1 MAVNWTP
8 EQIKAI
14 ETHGGNILVAA
25 AAGSGKTAVLV
36 ERIIRMITDVKN
48 PVSVDKLLV
57 LTFTDAAAAEMKRKI
72 SAAIEEKLEQD
83 PDNKYLHEQSIKV
96 GSAAISTIHSFCNRI
111 ISNNVHL
118 TDLPPEFSLIDEV
131 ENKVLQSRAVDAV
144 LESYYEKIDKKEGFR
159 QLVTGW
165 GGVKS
170 DDYLRETVVKLHD
183 FSRSLAYPKKW
194 LHDAYAKGYADI
206 KKYGIDGSVW
216 DNLLKRT
223 MYLICLD
230 IKEGMDILFNMAD
243 REIPTDHPLYAYYFD
258 MRTEFVS
265 GFDAIDMEADDGAD
279 KLYKLID
286 GYEIKKA
293 PAAKGIEPEIAKK
306 IATFR
311 DKKIKAKLK
320 EATELLNS
328 TGRENIDRTIKC
340 LPMVK
345 TLISIVRQT
354 ERVHQRYKREKSS
367 IDFND
372 LEHGML
378 HLVCTEKR
386 EDTPLCRDLRE
397 YYHEIL
403 IDEFQD
409 TNALQYEIFNRIS
422 KIDGN
427 LFMVGDVKQ
436 SIYKFRNADP
446 SIFLRLYKSYGEGEG
461 GQLIRL
467 FKNFRSRKEV
477 TDSVNFVFS
486 SVMSERVG
494 GIEYTEEEYLKNGA
508 TYPEGDGFNTEI
520 LITDTEAENESE
532 FDTDMSKDELEAK
545 NVAARIYNMVN
556 VERLEVTDKETKEL
570 RDIKYGDIAVLCRG
584 RAGCVSIEKALAD
597 IGVSSVSD
605 AGMHYLDSI
614 EVLTVLNFL
623 QIIDNPIQDIPL
635 VAVMRSAMFDFSAD
649 ELAWIR
655 KCKEGRYYY
664 ALEAAAEES
673 KKAADFL
680 AALNNLRECAK
691 FMGVDELVWKIC
703 FELHYFSIVGAMSGG
718 EQRKANLKLLLAR
731 CQDFEQG
738 TLTGLFNFIKY
749 IEVLREREADLAP
762 AADVAPDGNAVR
774 IMTMHKSKGLEFP
787 VVFVSGTSKKFNLS
801 DTYRN
806 IIWDAYLGVGID
818 YIDTQR
824 RIKYNMPF
832 KKMIETEMMSAQK
845 AEEMRLLYVA
855 MTRAKEKLIIS
866 AAISERDNKWKD
878 TEFDE
883 DHRIYPAFAD
893 DMVRMR
899 DWVLGAMLSH
909 PSAKNLREFAGRG
922 DIVPSTKTESKA
934 KVVFAHNLEIT
945 PRRIETEE
953 LKPEPKQTESMGI
966 GERISYVY
974 PYAKLAEIPAKM
986 SVSELKRRRMPEED
1000 FSRNLIDTKKIL
1012 NYNTDE
1018 INSAERGTITHYVMQ
1033 RLDLDAV
1040 ENEQQISAQIE
1051 KMVKSGTISVAQ
1063 QNAVDVSSI
1072 AEFFACDLGKRLT
1085 SSKRC
1090 EREYDFYMLIPPK
1103 EIDDELDCD
1112 GAEDVVL
1119 QGIADCFFYED
1130 DGIVLIDYKTDRV
1143 GKASVKERSEFYR
1156 LQIEYYSKGLESIL
1170 GCKVKERYLYFLN
1183 CSEAVKM

>member
-36 ERIIRMITDVKN
+36 ERIIRMITDAKN

-118 TDLPPEFSLIDEV
+118 TDLPPDFSLIDEV

-144 LESYYEKIDKKEGFR
+144 LESYYEKIDKKDGFR

-194 LHDAYAKGYADI
+194 LHDAYTKGYADI

-223 MYLICLD
+223 IYLIGLD
-230 IKEGMDILFNMAD
+230 IKEGMNILFNMAD
-243 REIPTDHPLYAYYFD
+243 REIPADHPLHAYYFD
-258 MRTEFVS
+258 MKAEFVS
-265 GFDAIDMEADDGAD
+265 AFDAIDMEKSDGVD
-279 KLYKLID
+279 KLCKLT
-286 GYEIKKA
+286 GGFEKKKA
-293 PAAKGIEPEIAKK
+293 PPARGIDPDAAKK
-306 IATFR
+306 ISTFR
-311 DKKIKAKLK
+311 DKKVKVKLK
-320 EATELLNS
+320 EVAELLS
-328 TGRENIDRTIKC
+328 ATGRENVDRTIKC

-345 TLISIVRQT
+345 TLVSIVRQT

-378 HLVCTEKR
+378 RLICTEKR

-409 TNALQYEIFNRIS
+409 TNALQYEIFKRIS
-422 KIDGN
+422 KEEGN

-446 SIFLRLYKSYGEGEG
+446 SIFMRLYKSYGKDEG

-494 GIEYTEEEYLKNGA
+494 GIEYTEEYLINGA
-508 TYPEGDGFNTEI
+508 TYPIGDGYTTEI
-520 LITDTEAENESE
+520 LITDAEAE
-532 FDTDMSKDELEAK
+532 TDLAQEMSKDELEAK
-545 NVAARIYNMVN
+545 NVAARIYDMVN
-556 VERLEVTDKETKEL
+556 MERLKVTDKETKEK

-584 RAGCVSIEKALAD
+584 RAGCVSIEKALTD

-605 AGMHYLDSI
+605 AGVHYLDSV

-635 VAVMRSAMFDFSAD
+635 VAVMRSSMFDFSAD

-655 KCKEGRYYY
+655 KRRDGRYYF
-664 ALEAAAEES
+664 ALEAAAEEN
-673 KKAADFL
+673 KKAAGFL
-680 AALNNLRECAK
+680 AVLNNLRECAK

-703 FELHYFSIVGAMSGG
+703 FELHYFSIVGAMKNG
-718 EQRKANLKLLLAR
+718 ERRKANLKLLLAR

-749 IEVLREREADLAP
+749 IEVLRERDADLAP
-762 AADVAPDGNAVR
+762 ATEVAPDGNAVR

-801 DTYRN
+801 DAYRN

-824 RIKYNMPF
+824 RIKYSMPF
-832 KKMIETEMMSAQK
+832 KRMIETEMMSAQK

-866 AAISERDNKWKD
+866 AAVSERDNKWKD
-878 TEFDE
+878 VEFDE
-883 DHRIYPAFAD
+883 NHRIYPAFAD
-893 DMVRMR
+893 GMVRMR
-899 DWVLGAMLSH
+899 DWVLGAVLGH
-909 PSAKNLREFAGRG
+909 PSANNLREFAGRL
-922 DIVPSTKTESKA
+922 DIVPSAETESDITVA
-934 KVVFAHNLEIT
+934 FAHSTEVT
-945 PRRIETEE
+945 HQKADAEETEQ
-953 LKPEPKQTESMGI
+953 KGKSTECADI
-966 GERISYVY
+966 GDRISYIY
-974 PYAKLAEIPAKM
+974 PYGNLAGIPAKM
-986 SVSELKRRRMPEED
+986 SVSELKRRRAPEED
-1000 FSRNLIDTKKIL
+1000 YSRSLIETKKIL
-1012 NYNTDE
+1012 SYNTDE

-1033 RLDLDAV
+1033 RLDLSAV
-1040 ENEQQISAQIE
+1040 ETQLQISAQIDE
-1051 KMVKSGTISVAQ
+1051 MAKSGAISVAQ
-1063 QNAVDVSSI
+1063 REVVDVESI
-1072 AEFFACDLGKRLT
+1072 AEFFACDLGKRLIN
-1085 SSKRC
+1085 SKKY
-1090 EREYDFYMLIPPK
+1090 EREYDFYMLISPK
-1103 EIDDELDCD
+1103 EIDESLDCT

-1130 DGIVLIDYKTDRV
+1130 DGVVLIDYKTDRV
-1143 GKASVKERSEFYR
+1143 GKSSVKERSEFYR

-1170 GCKVKERYLYFLN
+1170 GCRVKERYLYFLN
-1183 CSEAVKM
+1183 CKEAVKM